1 MLRGDTSLEELSS
14 GQHWR
19 RRVDQVQNQFKK
31 IYNCRFSDKC
41 LPFFKYNTIRYYYVL
56 DLGNI
61 LQRNLGAFHKLR
73 LPI

>member
-61 LQRNLGAFHKLR
+61 LQRKLR
-73 LPI
+73 GLSKIT